1 MHQPNVNYFLNNEN
15 VKVLWDVITDEDII
29 KRQSREFQE
38 NILNLFRSNLK
49 GFYDV
54 ESSKTTSLVDM
65 NKKYILLILN
75 YTNKQI
81 TQNVKPE
88 YKKIKILDEIPQK
101 KVNELIT
108 YEEIQNDKRSQFD
121 KDLNRRQE
129 DFTNSMALPVPPV
142 PKFTDNLDEGPIS
155 EIEKA
160 IKELTSQR
168 NYDVEQISK
177 NNNNNLNSN
186 TDNWLTPQETSV
198 KNDKLNPHLSN
209 VNGNTNN
216 VNGNTN
222 NVNSNANNVNSN
234 TNNVNNSRL
243 KYIKIDND
251 NGLENQVISLDREK
265 QLSPK
270 KNVTWDLKPYNY
282 SSEVSNEIKITME
295 ELLVDEENDNDVNI
309 FKLLKK
315 VKSDTT
321 VKDTTV
327 KDTTF
332 KDTTFKDTTVKNET
346 TDNKITVLQ
355 NEVKALN
362 NKLDLILELLK
373 NKIK

>member
-1 MHQPNVNYFLNNEN
+1 MHQPNVTYFLNNEN
-15 VKVLWDVITDEDII
+15 VKVLWDVVIDEDII

-54 ESSKTTSLVDM
+54 ECKKTTNLVDM

-75 YTNKQI
+75 HANKQI
-81 TQNVKPE
+81 AQIAQNVKPE
-88 YKKIKILDEIPQK
+88 YKKIKILDELPQK

-108 YEEIQNDKRSQFD
+108 YEEIQNDKRSQFE

-129 DFTNSMALPVPPV
+129 EFTNAMALPVPPV
-142 PKFTDNLDEGPIS
+142 PKFTDNLEEGPIS

-177 NNNNNLNSN
+177 NNNTNLNSN
-186 TDNWLTPQETSV
+186 TDNWLKSQETSV
-198 KNDKLNPHLSN
+198 KNDKMNPQLSN
-209 VNGNTNN
+209 IKNGNTN
-216 VNGNTN
+216 VN
-222 NVNSNANNVNSN
+222 NSI
-234 TNNVNNSRL
+234 NVNNSRL
-243 KYIKIDND
+243 KYLKIDN
-251 NGLENQVISLDREK
+251 NLENENQIISLEKEK
-265 QLSPK
+265 QMSPK
-270 KNVTWDLKPYNY
+270 KNVTWDLTN
-282 SSEVSNEIKITME
+282 EVRENEVMLKME
-295 ELLVDEENDNDVNI
+295 EIVEEDSDANI

-315 VKSDTT
+315 VPTLETT

-327 KDTTF
+327 KDTT
-332 KDTTFKDTTVKNET
+332 N
-346 TDNKITVLQ
+346 DNKITVLQ
-355 NEVKALN
+355 NEVKLLN

-373 NKIK
+373 NKN

>member
-1 MHQPNVNYFLNNEN
+1 MDITYFLNNEN
-15 VKVLWDVITDEDII
+15 VKVLWDVIIDEDII
-29 KRQSREFQE
+29 KRQSREFHE

-54 ESSKTTSLVDM
+54 ESKKTNNLVDM

-75 YTNKQI
+75 YANKQI
-81 TQNVKPE
+81 AQNVKPE
-88 YKKIKILDEIPQK
+88 YRKIKILDELPQK

-108 YEEIQNDKRSQFD
+108 YEEIQNDKRTQFD

-142 PKFTDNLDEGPIS
+142 PKFTDDKLSEGPIT

-168 NYDVEQISK
+168 NYDVEQINK
-177 NNNNNLNSN
+177 NNNNSLNSN

-198 KNDKLNPHLSN
+198 KNDKLNPQLSN
-209 VNGNTNN
+209 IQNTNSINGNI
-216 VNGNTN
+216 NG
-222 NVNSNANNVNSN
+222 
-234 TNNVNNSRL
+234 NNSRL

-251 NGLENQVISLDREK
+251 NVENQIISLEREK
-265 QLSPK
+265 QVSPK
-270 KNVTWDLKPYNY
+270 KSVTWDLKPYND
-282 SSEVSNEIKITME
+282 SNEVLNEVKLTME
-295 ELLVDEENDNDVNI
+295 EIIEDDEEDANI

-315 VKSDTT
+315 VKSETT
-321 VKDTTV
+321 VINDT
-327 KDTTF
+327 
-332 KDTTFKDTTVKNET
+332 N
-346 TDNKITVLQ
+346 DNKISVLQ
-355 NEVKALN
+355 NEVKTLN

-373 NKIK
+373 NKN

>member
-1 MHQPNVNYFLNNEN
+1 MHQPNVTYFLNNEN

-216 VNGNTN
+216 VN
-222 NVNSNANNVNSN
+222 SN

-282 SSEVSNEIKITME
+282 SGEVSNEIKITME

-315 VKSDTT
+315 VKSETTDKSETTVKDTT

-327 KDTTF
+327 KDTT
-332 KDTTFKDTTVKNET
+332 VKNE

-362 NKLDLILELLK
+362 NKLDIILELLK

>member
-1 MHQPNVNYFLNNEN
+1 MNQPNTTFFLNNEN
-15 VKVLWDVITDEDII
+15 VKLLWDVVIDEDII

-38 NILNLFRSNLK
+38 NMLNLFRTNLK

-54 ESSKTTSLVDM
+54 ESQKTTSLVDM

-75 YTNKQI
+75 HANKQIAQI

-88 YKKIKILDEIPQK
+88 YRKIKILDELPQK

-129 DFTNSMALPVPPV
+129 EFTNSMALPVPPV
-142 PKFTDNLDEGPIS
+142 PKFTDNLEEGPIN

-177 NNNNNLNSN
+177 TINANLNSN
-186 TDNWLTPQETSV
+186 SNVDNWLTPQETSV
-198 KNDKLNPHLSN
+198 KTDKINPP
-209 VNGNTNN
+209 TQ
-216 VNGNTN
+216 
-222 NVNSNANNVNSN
+222 
-234 TNNVNNSRL
+234 NVNNGINGNINGSRL
-243 KYIKIDND
+243 KYLKIDNE
-251 NGLENQVISLDREK
+251 NVENQVINLDKRENVS
-265 QLSPK
+265 SPK

-282 SSEVSNEIKITME
+282 SNEVKDPFLNEVKLTME
-295 ELLVDEENDNDVNI
+295 ELFDKNENDNEEDANI

-315 VKSDTT
+315 VPTIKSE
-321 VKDTTV
+321 
-327 KDTTF
+327 
-332 KDTTFKDTTVKNET
+332 N
-346 TDNKITVLQ
+346 DNKIATLQ
-355 NEVKALN
+355 NEVKTLN
-362 NKLDLILELLK
+362 SKLDLILELLK
-373 NKIK
+373 NKN